1 MKILALDTGQKSCSV
16 AILEDEKTLLEM
28 CDNRGMTHSHTVL
41 EMIRQLLQRADLSLS
56 EIDAFALTV
65 GPGSFTGLRI
75 GISAVKGL
83 VFDSKQPI
91 LPVSSLEA
99 LAENVGYEGMILP
112 VMDARAGRVFGA
124 VFEREVGELRRLSED
139 QVLEIPEFIQLAAKM
154 CEGKRA
160 ILVGDGAKLCANIND
175 RADLNLLP
183 PDHRSLAPLSAG
195 AVGRVG
201 RKKLESGEQTTA
213 EALLPTYFQKPKAER
228 MKEEA
233 TGRATGN

>member
-41 EMIRQLLQRADLSLS
+41 EMIRQLLQRSGLSLS
-56 EIDAFALTV
+56 EMEAFALTV

-112 VMDARAGRVFGA
+112 VMDARAGRVFAA
-124 VFEREVGELRRLSED
+124 VFERKEGVLNRLSAD
-139 QVLEIPEFIQLAAKM
+139 QVLEIPEFIQLAAQI

-160 ILVGDGAKLCANIND
+160 ILVGDGSNLCASAND

-183 PDHRSLAPLSAG
+183 PDHRSLEPLSAG

-201 RKKLESGEQTTA
+201 KRLLESGKQTTA

-228 MKEEA
+228 MKEET